1 MTSNADYPRMLF
13 HRSLAPV
20 TVHSEAEEKALGPE
34 WSRTIPAEEPP
45 EVQPPAEPEE
55 PDEQEDPE
63 EEKPEERQP
72 VQPPLRKPVKPA
84 ATRQW
89 RH

>member
-20 TVHSEAEEKALGPE
+20 TVHNEAEEKSLGPE

-45 EVQPPAEPEE
+45 AEPKE

-63 EEKPEERQP
+63 KEKPGDRPP
-72 VQPPLRKPVKPA
+72 VRPLLRKPVKPA